1 MLSEE
6 ELRNIKRKMKYTHTC
21 GADFAR
27 ALNVTRQAVNLILNR
42 QGSSEKIESF
52 IREWNSTVQIKRL
65 KNDSKDNQ

>member
-1 MLSEE
+1 MLNEE

-65 KNDSKDNQ
+65 KNDSKDN

>member
-65 KNDSKDNQ
+65 KNDSKDN

>member
-1 MLSEE
+1 MLNEE

-65 KNDSKDNQ
+65 KNDSEDN

>member
-1 MLSEE
+1 MLNEE

-52 IREWNSTVQIKRL
+52 IRKWNSTVQIKRL
-65 KNDSKDNQ
+65 KNDSKDN